1 VHSGIVTDDVRT
13 LCDAGALSSE
23 PVHRAGIAYGSGEFY
38 RFLEH
43 SDLIEFAPIPGT
55 HGCAALTARE
65 RFTAVNSA
73 VEVDL
78 LGQANLEWQGGRLIS
93 GVGGAPDFVR
103 AALRCPGGRS
113 IIALA
118 STTKGG
124 TISRIVPK
132 LHTPSVSIPR
142 YDADTVVTEYGVA
155 ELRYLSDDDRAQ
167 ALIAIAAPAHRPSLV
182 EQWQMLQSTF

>member
-1 VHSGIVTDDVRT
+1 M
-13 LCDAGALSSE
+13 
-23 PVHRAGIAYGSGEFY
+23 
-38 RFLEH
+38 
-43 SDLIEFAPIPGT
+43 
-55 HGCAALTARE
+55 
-65 RFTAVNSA
+65 
-73 VEVDL
+73 DL

-155 ELRYLSDDDRAQ
+155 ELRYLSYDDRAQ